1 MKKIYFS
8 LLVIIVA
15 CIIGI
20 TGCRKNQEAIPDTG
34 AVSLTVEGLAK
45 DESFIRLNNAISRF
59 DPQYL
64 VLVYKDKRTI
74 KEITERS
81 NDLLIQLSTYPESIL
96 FQKQLAD
103 FYHFASVDQLKQYS
117 ATITENLKKL
127 DAKYDFQKTLF
138 SGNGGQ
144 LYYKARG
151 LYAKDQVYA
160 IQNADKGVR
169 TNGLWLDLVE
179 SELSSFENYNNT
191 VYDESLEDGGESGGG
206 NGCTESCC
214 FERET
219 CKKNARSKYL
229 TNLWLYTSG
238 GAAAAGAAGGTLGS
252 AVPFWGNIAGMIGGG
267 IWGGAMGAMT
277 AMQIYQNDQE
287 ACNTTYKACIQKKL
301 GN

>member
-1 MKKIYFS
+1 MKKIYFA

-15 CIIGI
+15 GIIGI
-20 TGCRKNQEAIPDTG
+20 TGCKKNQEVAREMEPIT
-34 AVSLTVEGLAK
+34 LTAEGLSK
-45 DESFIRLNNAISRF
+45 DESFIKFNTAISRF

-81 NDLLIQLSTYPESIL
+81 NDLLIQLNTNPESIL
-96 FQKQLAD
+96 YQKQLAD

-138 SGNGGQ
+138 TGNGGQ

-151 LYAKDQVYA
+151 LYAKDQVNA
-160 IQNADKGVR
+160 LQNADKGVR

-179 SELSSFENYNNT
+179 SELSSFENYNNA
-191 VYDESLEDGGESGGG
+191 VYDETLEDAGESGGG
-206 NGCTESCC
+206 GCTESCC

-219 CKKNARSKYL
+219 CKKNAKSKYL

-287 ACNTTYKACIQKKL
+287 ACNTTYKACIQKKW